1 MKRLICRLLLLL
13 YTTAGAESLPD
24 QALGFFEAAGV
35 PTQGVVFM
43 GNELVVTLGSGG
55 TAALLVHGDFDI
67 FDLSWK
73 FTGAEDE
80 EVAAYLDHALSLL
93 AGLEERIPADTE
105 NLSAAQK
112 LRVDSQL
119 ALVTN
124 GLLHLESTGEQGL
137 RILLGKLAAHDDS
150 DLNSLRAR
158 LASRLLGE
166 MGNSSVDP
174 AEGCAWYDALMLS
187 VQEDAGAE

>member
-1 MKRLICRLLLLL
+1 MKRLICLLLLLL

-35 PTQGVVFM
+35 PTQGVVLM
-43 GNELVVTLGSGG
+43 SNELVVTLGSGG

-67 FDLSWK
+67 FDLSWQ
-73 FTGAEDE
+73 FTGAADE

-124 GLLHLESTGEQGL
+124 GLRHLESTGEQGL

-150 DLNSLRAR
+150 GLNSLRAR

-166 MGNSSVDP
+166 MDNSPVDP
-174 AEGCAWYDALMLS
+174 AEGCAWYDALEL
-187 VQEDAGAE
+187 AGE